1 MKKTVLAGCVLAVGC
16 STFDQSVAGDVVQTV
31 FTPCAPPSG
40 RLGSDSTLAT
50 HVGRY
55 ELTLVQRAD
64 AVDIG
69 SARGTL
75 VLYRQAPGLE
85 MLGHASTPL
94 YGTADVNLTAVGGHV
109 VGDAGSDA
117 PDAPGVLVLESDRAG
132 ARNIL
137 LRFGS
142 AANRRDM
149 MLYDGAYTVLQVHE
163 ISADDFS
170 GSWRSGA
177 RSSRASGY
185 FCAIRSLPGPDAR
198 IGSPRVRLLSHVES
212 GGGLIAP

>member
-1 MKKTVLAGCVLAVGC
+1 MAGLAVAVGC
-16 STFDQSVAGDVVQTV
+16 STFGQPAETV
-31 FTPCAPPSG
+31 FPPCAPPAG
-40 RLGSDSTLAT
+40 RLGSDATLVT

-55 ELTLVQRAD
+55 RLTLVQRVD

-75 VLYRQAPGLE
+75 TLYRQVPGLDA
-85 MLGHASTPL
+85 LGNASTPL
-94 YGTADVNLTAVGGHV
+94 YGTADVNLKAVGAHH
-109 VGDAGSDA
+109 VGDTGSDA
-117 PDAPGVLVLESDRAG
+117 ADAPGVLVLEFDRAG
-132 ARNIL
+132 IRNIL
-137 LRFGS
+137 VRLGS
-142 AANRRDM
+142 AANRRDT
-149 MLYDGAYTVLQVHE
+149 MLYDGAYTALEVRE
-163 ISADDFS
+163 ITADGFS

-177 RSSRASGY
+177 RSSRAGGY